1 MVENYISEIVLNNFR
16 NYSNRKFKFE
26 NGFNII
32 VGSNGVGKTNLLE
45 SISMFSNSKGMR
57 NADTNE
63 LTSFGVNS
71 KLLPSD
77 VKFSI
82 FLKFN
87 NSEQL
92 LLLQKNDKK
101 IFNYDKKKL
110 KSAKDL
116 SSILKITYLL
126 PQMDNFF
133 TDGKSNRRKFL
144 DKTSDLL
151 FVNHYENVKKYDF
164 FIKERMKI
172 LLTQN
177 SKDKWLDIVE
187 KKISELGVA
196 IAAVRNEIIS
206 YLNEI
211 FCTYNT
217 EFPSSNLILIGE
229 VEKMLM
235 RYKSLE
241 VEEYYKKTLLKNR
254 NIDTISKKT
263 NFGTH
268 RSDILMLNKR
278 KGIEANL
285 CSTGEQK
292 MLLLSLIIARVI
304 FSKQID
310 KGLTILILDEI
321 CSHIDYTTREKLFY
335 ELGKLNIQIFMSG
348 IDLNDFKPIK
358 NDLNNIIKL

>member
-1 MVENYISEIVLNNFR
+1 MTESYISEIVLNNFR
-16 NYSNRKFKFE
+16 NYSNRKFKFK

-45 SISMFSNSKGMR
+45 SISMFSNSRGMR
-57 NADTNE
+57 NADTSE
-63 LTSFGVNS
+63 LTSFDFSN
-71 KLLPSD
+71 KLLPED
-77 VKFSI
+77 IKFSI

-87 NSEQL
+87 NNEQL

-116 SSILKITYLL
+116 SDILKITYLL
-126 PQMDNFF
+126 PRMDSFF
-133 TDGKSNRRKFL
+133 TDGKANRRKFL

-151 FVNHYENVKKYDF
+151 FINHYENVKKYDF
-164 FIKERMKI
+164 FLKERTKI

-177 SKDKWLDIVE
+177 LKDKWLDIVE

-196 IAAVRNEIIS
+196 IAAVRNEIVS

-211 FCTYNT
+211 FCTYTT
-217 EFPSSNLILIGE
+217 EFPSSNLTLIGE
-229 VEKMLM
+229 VEEMLIK
-235 RYKSLE
+235 YKSLE

-254 NIDTISKKT
+254 NLDTVSKKT
-263 NFGTH
+263 NFGIH
-268 RSDILMLNKR
+268 RSDILMLNKN
-278 KGIEANL
+278 KGIAANF

-304 FSKQID
+304 FSKKID

-321 CSHIDYTTREKLFY
+321 CSHIDYITREKLFY
-335 ELGKLNIQIFMSG
+335 ELNKLNIQIFMSG
-348 IDLNDFKPIK
+348 IDINDFSHIK
-358 NDLNNIIKL
+358 NSLNNIIKL